1 MNSAYVYLLTSV
13 RLAWRQLIRHKV
25 RSFLT
30 LLGILI
36 GVSTVV
42 AIVSL
47 GEGLRDYFNGQ
58 IVSQANADLIYVM
71 PDTPIRNGAWQPV
84 EKPFKTRDVEAVR
97 QSDYVID
104 VYGGNVDY
112 QALVKHGWRSDHAV
126 LQSAA
131 HEFIPMNGME
141 VERGRVYTTAE
152 ERAAAT
158 VAIIGPKLVEELY
171 EPHEEPLG
179 SSIVVKNVRF
189 TVIGVFKSRSAMD
202 NGQEA
207 NKGLMIPLQTHQK
220 RILGSDDV
228 FWMAAKVRGMDSLA
242 AAKEDVTVRL
252 RQTRRIR
259 SGADEDFN
267 ITTPED
273 WAKFAGTFINTLIM
287 VFGVVAVIALAVG
300 GIGVMNIMLVS
311 VRERTREIGLRK
323 ALGATP
329 GNITWQFL
337 IEAITLTLSGGL
349 IGMLLG
355 WLLGGAVALVMK
367 ALWDVFWV
375 PMVPL
380 PWVFAVMCTSIGI
393 GLVFGVYPAWRAGQ
407 LDPIVALRYQG

>member
-1 MNSAYVYLLTSV
+1 MNSAYVYLWTSV

-36 GVSTVV
+36 GVSAVV

-47 GEGLRDYFNGQ
+47 GEGLRDYFNSQ
-58 IVSQANADLIYVM
+58 IASQSNVDLIYIM
-71 PDTPIRNGAWQPV
+71 PDTPMRNGVWQPV
-84 EKPFKTRDVEAVR
+84 QKPFKNRDVEAVR
-97 QSDYVID
+97 RSDYVRE

-112 QALVKHGWRSDHAV
+112 EALVKHGWRSDYAI
-126 LQSAA
+126 LQSAD
-131 HEFIPMNGME
+131 HEFLAMNGMQI
-141 VERGRVYTTAE
+141 ERGRNYTTAE
-152 ERAAAT
+152 EKAAAT
-158 VAIIGPKLVEELY
+158 VAVVGPKLVEELF
-171 EPHEEPLG
+171 EEWEEPLG
-179 SSIVVKNVRF
+179 AQITIKDLRF
-189 TVIGVFKSRSAMD
+189 TIVGVLKSRSAME

-207 NKGLMIPLQTHQK
+207 NKGAIIPLQTHQK
-220 RILGSDDV
+220 RLIGNDDV
-228 FWMAAKVRGMDSLA
+228 FWMAAKVRSKNDLLK
-242 AAKEDVTVRL
+242 AKDDVSMRL

-259 SGADEDFN
+259 SGADDDFN
-267 ITTPED
+267 ITTPDE
-273 WAKFAGTFINTLIM
+273 WAGFVGNFINTLIM

-337 IEAITLTLSGGL
+337 IEAVTLTLSGGL
-349 IGMLLG
+349 LGMLLG
-355 WLLGGAVALVMK
+355 WMLGGGVALAMK
-367 ALWDVFWV
+367 ALWDVFWI
-375 PMVPL
+375 PMIPL
-380 PWVFAVMCTSIGI
+380 PWVIAVMTTSIGI

>member
-1 MNSAYVYLLTSV
+1 MNSVYVYLWTSV
-13 RLAWRQLIRHKV
+13 RLAWRQLTRHKV

-36 GVSTVV
+36 GVSAVV

-47 GEGLRDYFNGQ
+47 GEGLRDYFKGQ
-58 IVSQANADLIYVM
+58 IVSQSNADLIYVM
-71 PDTPIRNGAWQPV
+71 PDTPLRNGVWQPV
-84 EKPFKTRDVEAVR
+84 QKNFKLHDLDAVE
-97 QSDYVID
+97 QSDYVTK

-112 QALVKHGWRSDHAV
+112 AALVKHGWRTDQVV
-126 LQSAA
+126 LQSADHDFLA
-131 HEFIPMNGME
+131 MNGMV
-141 VERGRVYTTAE
+141 VERGRLYTTAE
-152 ERAAAT
+152 EKAAAT
-158 VAIIGPKLVEELY
+158 VAIVGPKLIEDLY
-171 EPHEEPLG
+171 EPFEEPLG
-179 SSIVVKNVRF
+179 STLVINNVRF
-189 TVIGVFKSRSAMD
+189 TVIGVLKSRSAME

-207 NKGLMIPLQTHQK
+207 NKGIMIPLQTHQK
-220 RILGSDDV
+220 RILGNNDV
-228 FWMAAKVRGMDSLA
+228 FWMAAKVRNMDELA

-259 SGADEDFN
+259 SGADEDFK
-267 ITTPED
+267 ISTPED
-273 WAKFAGTFINTLIM
+273 WVNFTGKFVDTLIM

-337 IEAITLTLSGGL
+337 IEAMTLTLTGGV
-349 IGMLLG
+349 LG
-355 WLLGGAVALVMK
+355 TLFGWMLGGAVALVMK
-367 ALWDVFWV
+367 MAWDIFWV

-380 PWVFAVMCTSIGI
+380 PWVIAVMCTSVGI
-393 GLVFGVYPAWRAGQ
+393 GLVFGVWPAYRAGQ